1 MSDKT
6 VIQGQ
11 YFRDL
16 LAQPQALRDTLA
28 GLQLTPK
35 LQELAVGLDREKYQ
49 RIVLTGMGG
58 SFHALHPLNLRLTE
72 HGFTSVM
79 AETSELIHYMP
90 QLLTQ
95 ETLLIAVS
103 QSGRSA
109 ETLRLLEMPERRGP
123 IIGITNT
130 EGSPLATRATAA
142 VVTRAGNEFS
152 VSCKTWVAAVA
163 AMAWIGEVL
172 CEGKP
177 ERITAE
183 LAAAADAMQQY
194 LNNWERH
201 VGALIPELE
210 GIRDLFTVGRGSSL
224 AAALTAGLTIKEST
238 RVHSEGM
245 SSAAMRHG
253 PFEILSPE
261 VFVLVYEGDSKTTD
275 LNRALISD
283 VRKIGARA
291 VLCGPHSDQPAAKLP
306 ESGNGARPVLE
317 MLPAQ
322 MISLA
327 LAAIKGI
334 EAGKFQR
341 IAKVTA
347 TE

>member
-1 MSDKT
+1 RRTKRMSDKT

-58 SFHALHPLNLRLTE
+58 SFHALHPLNLLLTE
-72 HGFTSVM
+72 
-79 AETSELIHYMP
+79 
-90 QLLTQ
+90 

-109 ETLRLLEMPERRGP
+109 ETLRLLETPEGRGP

-152 VSCKTWVAAVA
+152 VSCKTWVTAVA

-210 GIRDLFTVGRGSSL
+210 GIRDLFT
-224 AAALTAGLTIKEST
+224 
-238 RVHSEGM
+238 
-245 SSAAMRHG
+245 
-253 PFEILSPE
+253 
-261 VFVLVYEGDSKTTD
+261 
-275 LNRALISD
+275 
-283 VRKIGARA
+283 
-291 VLCGPHSDQPAAKLP
+291 
-306 ESGNGARPVLE
+306 
-317 MLPAQ
+317 
-322 MISLA
+322 
-327 LAAIKGI
+327 
-334 EAGKFQR
+334 
-341 IAKVTA
+341 
-347 TE
+347 